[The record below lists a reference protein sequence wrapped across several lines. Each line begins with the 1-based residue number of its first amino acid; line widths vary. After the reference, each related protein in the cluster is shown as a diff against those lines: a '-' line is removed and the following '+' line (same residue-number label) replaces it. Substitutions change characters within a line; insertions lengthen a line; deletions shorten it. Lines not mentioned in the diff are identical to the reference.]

1 MGVVDSGGSGVQSQI
16 QLFNKFKKQPEQ
28 HEILS
33 QKAKTHYPAT
43 NVLSYQDR
51 VGYDKGCQIV
61 TKGRKEVS
69 KSVSFT

>member
-1 MGVVDSGGSGVQSQI
+1 MDVVESGGSGVQSQI
-16 QLFNKFKKQPEQ
+16 QLFNKFKKQPEK

-33 QKAKTHYPAT
+33 QKAKTYYPET

-51 VGYDKGCQIV
+51 IGYDKGYQIT

-69 KSVSFT
+69 KSVSFI